1 MSRLFVTCSYV
12 VNGPVV
18 LGPRSPDQEMLHA
31 QSWLVAQKGVSC
43 SPGEAPEVGSTL
55 VSDTQMS
62 GRIGDAPAWV
72 PLDSPQNPVLLC
84 VARLTFGF
92 CLSWEAL
99 LAQTPLPGLALEALR
114 LLDEQGVFWAPHHQL
129 SGELTHLLAGP
140 CRICFG
146 TGQWP
151 LQVSCHVTP
160 RGQGDLGPVP
170 RWGREDLG

>member
-1 MSRLFVTCSYV
+1 M
-12 VNGPVV
+12 
-18 LGPRSPDQEMLHA
+18 
-31 QSWLVAQKGVSC
+31 
-43 SPGEAPEVGSTL
+43 GSTL

-62 GRIGDAPAWV
+62 GRLGDGPGLGAPGQPPEPSPALHC
-72 PLDSPQNPVLLC
+72 PDS
-84 VARLTFGF
+84 FGF

-99 LAQTPLPGLALEALR
+99 LAQTPLPGLAPEALR
-114 LLDEQGVFWAPHHQL
+114 SLDEQGVFWAPRHQL
-129 SGELTHLLAGP
+129 PGELTHLLASP

-151 LQVSCHVTP
+151 LQASCRVTP